1 MAHGPIGALGAR
13 TPRVL
18 RETFDDLSAVGV
30 VLPDKQIFGIAGILS
45 SSLLLW

>member
-13 TPRVL
+13 TRVL

>member
-13 TPRVL
+13 TRVL
-18 RETFDDLSAVGV
+18 PETFDDLSAVGV
-30 VLPDKQIFGIAGILS
+30 LPDKQIFGTAGILS

>member
-13 TPRVL
+13 TPCVL
-18 RETFDDLSAVGV
+18 RETFDDLSAVG

>member
-13 TPRVL
+13 TRVL
-18 RETFDDLSAVGV
+18 RETFDDLSAVG